1 MKKRLYIIL
10 LLGFTGML
18 SGCEEW
24 IDMKPENSVTFGNAF
39 ETERDIEAALFG
51 MEQSL
56 RVNMTANSWQP
67 QTYGEYSDY
76 RYTNMPDLLNE
87 NERLMLGNGVG
98 IIR

>member
-39 ETERDIEAALFG
+39 ESERDIEAALLG
-51 MEQSL
+51 TEQSV
-56 RVNMTANSWQP
+56 RENMTANPWRP
-67 QTYGEYSDY
+67 QTRGEYSDP
-76 RYTNMPDLLNE
+76 R
-87 NERLMLGNGVG
+87 RS
-98 IIR
+98 